1 MIDHE
6 DAYHDG
12 HLGVGKGLMIGI
24 VLGSLLWVAIIEGI
38 VYLFK

>member
-12 HLGVGKGLMIGI
+12 HLAVGKGLMIG
-24 VLGSLLWVAIIEGI
+24 VGLGSLLWVAIIAGI
-38 VYLFK
+38 AYFFK